1 MAINPVLKGAY
12 RDWTRAPERGS
23 SRLLTL
29 ITTIAR
35 WLPRRAVTLLLY
47 PIVAYFVTFSPR
59 QVAASR
65 QFLERAMVRPPR
77 WSDVFAHYMTFA
89 RMVLDRVYWLSR
101 DDPRIPVRVHGV
113 ESIEAL
119 LASGGRGL
127 IILGSHLG
135 SFEALRGAGGRACG
149 RRIRPVMYVANARK
163 MQEVL
168 DALNPGLVAD
178 VIFAGRPGT
187 MLEIRE
193 AIEHG
198 DIVGLL
204 ADRSPFA
211 DRAVRVPFLGRL
223 APFPVGAYRL
233 AALLEAPTVFACAV
247 LDGPGYEIF
256 FESLDTPAVGEW
268 KADREEYVR
277 GQAARFAA
285 QLEKYARAYPLNW
298 FNFYDFWHESAPS
311 TAPHAGGA
319 GGTGEAG

>member
-12 RDWTRAPERGS
+12 RDWTRAPERGT

-35 WLPRRAVTLLLY
+35 WLPRRVVTLLLY

-59 QVAASR
+59 QVVASR
-65 QFLERAMVRPPR
+65 QFLERAMARSPR

-101 DDPRIPVRVHGV
+101 KDPRIPVRVHGA
-113 ESIEAL
+113 EGIEAL
-119 LASGGRGL
+119 HANCGKGL
-127 IILGSHLG
+127 IILGAHLG
-135 SFEALRGAGGRACG
+135 SFEALRGAGGRVSG

-168 DALNPGLVAD
+168 DAINPDLVGD

-198 DIVGLL
+198 DIVGIL

-211 DRAVRVPFLGRL
+211 DRTVHVPFLGQL

-233 AALLEAPTVFACAV
+233 AALLDAPTVFACAV

-256 FESLDTPAVGEW
+256 FEPLNTPAVGEW
-268 KADREEYVR
+268 RADREEYVR
-277 GQAARFAA
+277 VQAARFAA
-285 QLEKYARAYPLNW
+285 NLEKYARAYPLNW
-298 FNFYDFWHESAPS
+298 FNFYDFWHGSASSPG
-311 TAPHAGGA
+311 PHASDVGS
-319 GGTGEAG
+319 TGEAG